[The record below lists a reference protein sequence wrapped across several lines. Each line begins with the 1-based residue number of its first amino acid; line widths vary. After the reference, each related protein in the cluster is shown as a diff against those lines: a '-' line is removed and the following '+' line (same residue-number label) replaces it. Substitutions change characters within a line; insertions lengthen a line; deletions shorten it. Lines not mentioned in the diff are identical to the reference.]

1 MGTTSAE
8 EVGEALVEAKGFLAL
23 QGAALE
29 LLQLE
34 VLLGERP
41 SSALEQALGPRE
53 RAASASAHLAFALLE
68 ALDDAGCLRTGLADR
83 VSESV
88 RASQRPDG
96 SWHAPDSSSSRAAG
110 GAPPAIGADHAL
122 FLTAMLGAF
131 LGRTT
136 RSSAAA
142 LHKAGCYLA
151 IHWSPELVKG
161 GSWHA
166 ICGYA
171 HFFSNVPHE
180 ISDAVLQWC
189 GRELERAFRSGRFD
203 AVRAARIFT
212 VCDAHALPGA
222 KLGALELLPALLR
235 ARSADGGWPARA
247 TPMRVADTFWA
258 AQALVK
264 LGPRSWSRAAA

>member
-1 MGTTSAE
+1 MGTLSAE
-8 EVGEALVEAKGFLAL
+8 EVRKALVEAKGFLAM
-23 QGAALE
+23 QGGALE

-41 SSALEQALGPRE
+41 SSALEEALAPRE
-53 RAASASAHLAFALLE
+53 RAASESACLALELLA
-68 ALDDAGCLRTGLADR
+68 ALDGAGCLRTGLADQ

-96 SWHAPDSSSSRAAG
+96 SWHAPDGASPRAVS

-131 LGRTT
+131 LGRTA
-136 RSSAAA
+136 RSSATA
-142 LHKAGCYLA
+142 LHKAGSYLA
-151 IHWSPELVKG
+151 LHWSPELVQG

-171 HFFSNVPHE
+171 HFFSNEPHE

-189 GRELERAFRSGRFD
+189 GRELERAFRTGRFD

-222 KLGALELLPALLR
+222 KLGALELVPALLR
-235 ARSADGGWPARA
+235 GRSTDGGWSAGA

-264 LGPRSWSRAAA
+264 LRPRSWRGSAG